1 MMYPA
6 WNFGD
11 LRMLNNQWLFFWDLN
26 SAQHRRQLFALEIS
40 CSHGATIFP
49 RTCSGHTRSNLASI
63 SVENSSV
70 IPSHPLIFFLGGGGK
85 WTNPAVNLL
94 GFLGWML
101 IVLHHSRLGSL
112 HPVLEGPVSE
122 PKTWVSPVIGCPAVP
137 SPAKKIYVCKNWI
150 KTRRWGSGD
159 V

>member
-40 CSHGATIFP
+40 CSHVATQYFREP
-49 RTCSGHTRSNLASI
+49 VLDLASI

-70 IPSHPLIFFLGGGGK
+70 IPSHPLIFFWGGGQNEQIQQ
-85 WTNPAVNLL
+85 WTCWASWGGCWLSCT
-94 GFLGWML
+94 
-101 IVLHHSRLGSL
+101 HSRLGSL

-122 PKTWVSPVIGCPAVP
+122 PKTWVSPVISCPAVP